1 MTVAMQKTALE
12 DAAPTSEI
20 KTYGMSERAGH
31 LDFDIRDQTVR
42 PALSRP
48 HRHEYFQI
56 QVNLAGES
64 RQQIGGAIRR
74 FARGD
79 LCFVLPYR
87 VHMVPHPP
95 GSRFIV
101 INFSPRFLRPDLIV
115 DPLDLE
121 DVPLARA
128 PELAP
133 FLLQEYLDFS
143 FAPGEF
149 AEIERL
155 VERMLAANRERRFG
169 SLEVLRGLLL
179 QLIGTVVQSR
189 ESELLRLA
197 TAQGAGASR
206 RDALTRVT
214 RHIREHLHEEISLA
228 DAAAA
233 AFLSPNYLAHLLKKE
248 TGKTFTELVTERRLE
263 RAQELLANSGS
274 RIAEVAYASG
284 FADERYFTR
293 RFRQWFGMSP
303 RAYRDSVRAFAAPQ
317 PKPLSLPA
325 ALPGPRER
333 AAAGRNIRQR

>member
-1 MTVAMQKTALE
+1 MGALRRPDA
-12 DAAPTSEI
+12 DAAAALGEI
-20 KTYGMSERAGH
+20 KTYGMSERAEH

-42 PALSRP
+42 PALDHP

-56 QVNLAGES
+56 QVNLAGDS
-64 RQQIGGAIRR
+64 RQQIGGAVRR

-101 INFSPRFLRPDLIV
+101 INFSPRFLRPDLAI

-143 FAPGEF
+143 FAADEF
-149 AEIERL
+149 AEIEL
-155 VERMLAANRERRFG
+155 LLERMLAANRERRFG

-197 TAQGAGASR
+197 AAQGAGGSR

-214 RHIREHLHEEISLA
+214 RHIREHLSEEISLA

-233 AFLSPNYLAHLLKKE
+233 AFQI
-248 TGKTFTELVTERRLE
+248 G
-263 RAQELLANSGS
+263 RASC
-274 RIAEVAYASG
+274 
-284 FADERYFTR
+284 
-293 RFRQWFGMSP
+293 
-303 RAYRDSVRAFAAPQ
+303 
-317 PKPLSLPA
+317 
-325 ALPGPRER
+325 RER
-333 AAAGRNIRQR
+333 V

>member
-1 MTVAMQKTALE
+1 MLASAGPG
-12 DAAPTSEI
+12 DI
-20 KTYGMSERAGH
+20 KTYGMSERAEH

-42 PALSRP
+42 PALDHP

-56 QVNLAGES
+56 QVNLAGDS
-64 RQQIGGAIRR
+64 RQQIGGAVRR

-101 INFSPRFLRPDLIV
+101 INFSPRFLRPDLAI

-143 FAPGEF
+143 FAPDEF
-149 AEIERL
+149 ADIEQL
-155 VERMLAANRERRFG
+155 TERMLAANRERRFG

-197 TAQGAGASR
+197 AAPGAGASR

-214 RHIREHLHEEISLA
+214 RHIREHLTEEISLA

-263 RAQELLANSGS
+263 RAQELLANTAA

-284 FADERYFTR
+284 FADEAYFTR
-293 RFRQWFGMSP
+293 RFRQWFGISP
-303 RAYRDSVRAFAAPQ
+303 RAYRDSVRAFAALPQ
-317 PKPLSLPA
+317 QPAREPTTTAAPA
-325 ALPGPRER
+325 ARKAR
-333 AAAGRNIRQR
+333 R

>member
-1 MTVAMQKTALE
+1 MRSEQLRAASRRPAP
-12 DAAPTSEI
+12 DAAAALSEI
-20 KTYGMSERAGH
+20 KTYGMSERAEH

-42 PALSRP
+42 PALDRP

-56 QVNLAGES
+56 QVNLAGDS
-64 RQQIGGAIRR
+64 RQQIGGAVRR

-101 INFSPRFLRPDLIV
+101 INFSPRFLRPDLAV

-121 DVPLARA
+121 DVPLSRA

-143 FAPGEF
+143 FAADPF
-149 AEIERL
+149 TEIEQIL
-155 VERMLAANRERRFG
+155 ERMLAANRERRFG

-197 TAQGAGASR
+197 AAQGAGASR

-214 RHIREHLHEEISLA
+214 RHIREHLSEEISLA

-263 RAQELLANSGS
+263 RAQELLANTAS

-284 FADERYFTR
+284 FADEAYFTR

-303 RAYRDSVRAFAAPQ
+303 RAYRDSVRAFAAVPH
-317 PKPLSLPA
+317 KA
-325 ALPGPRER
+325 G
-333 AAAGRNIRQR
+333 AAAGSPARARPGPGS

>member
-1 MTVAMQKTALE
+1 MGALRRPDA
-12 DAAPTSEI
+12 DAAAALGEI
-20 KTYGMSERAGH
+20 KTYGMSERAEH

-42 PALSRP
+42 PALDHP

-56 QVNLAGES
+56 QVNLAGDS
-64 RQQIGGAIRR
+64 RQQIGGAVRR

-101 INFSPRFLRPDLIV
+101 INFSPRFLRPDLAV

-143 FAPGEF
+143 FAADEF
-149 AEIERL
+149 AEIEL
-155 VERMLAANRERRFG
+155 LLERMLAANRERRFG

-197 TAQGAGASR
+197 AAQGAGASR

-214 RHIREHLHEEISLA
+214 RHIREHLSEEISLA

-263 RAQELLANSGS
+263 RAQELLANTAS

-284 FADERYFTR
+284 FADEAYFTR

-303 RAYRDSVRAFAAPQ
+303 RAYRDSVRAFAAPTSSSGAKRPLQ
-317 PKPLSLPA
+317 PARSA
-325 ALPGPRER
+325 RR
-333 AAAGRNIRQR
+333 